1 MGMYAYKAK
10 DASGTT
16 TTGLV
21 EAPSQDV
28 AARLLRDK
36 KLYIVSLSLKNQTFS
51 LETITKKLKR
61 VTFSDTVNFTRQMA
75 TLSVAGLSLPDSLSI
90 LRSQI
95 DNPSFS
101 NVLLDIEHHIVSGGT
116 LASALQ
122 RHPETFPVVYIALIK
137 AGEGS
142 GTLDRVLT
150 RLAETLEKERDFRA
164 KVKSAMIYP
173 IIIII
178 GMIAVVFLMM
188 TVVIPKLTEMYKDF
202 GVSLPFVTQLLVDVS
217 NFFVQFWWVM
227 ILGIFGAIF
236 GFSRWRKT
244 KLGELTLDTVM
255 LKIPIIGEL
264 QKKVLLAEFS
274 RTLGMLITAG
284 IHILDGLAFLRE
296 SMGNV
301 LFRNA
306 LTEISQKIEKGFPMG
321 ESFAQYEIFPVI
333 VSQMIRVGEETG
345 KLDETMTKLSN
356 YFEKESEYLVKNLT
370 TAIEPI
376 IMVVLGLGVGF
387 IVFAIITPIYS
398 LTNQIK

>member
-1 MGMYAYKAK
+1 
-10 DASGTT
+10 
-16 TTGLV
+16 V
-21 EAPSQDV
+21 
-28 AARLLRDK
+28 
-36 KLYIVSLSLKNQTFS
+36 
-51 LETITKKLKR
+51 
-61 VTFSDTVNFTRQMA
+61 
-75 TLSVAGLSLPDSLSI
+75 
-90 LRSQI
+90 
-95 DNPSFS
+95 
-101 NVLLDIEHHIVSGGT
+101 
-116 LASALQ
+116 
-122 RHPETFPVVYIALIK
+122 
-137 AGEGS
+137 
-142 GTLDRVLT
+142 
-150 RLAETLEKERDFRA
+150 
-164 KVKSAMIYP
+164 
-173 IIIII
+173 IIIV

-217 NFFVQFWWVM
+217 NFFVRFWWLM
-227 ILGIFGAIF
+227 ILGGIGTFV
-236 GFSRWRKT
+236 GFSRWKKT
-244 KLGELTLDTVM
+244 KLGELTLDTIM
-255 LKIPIIGEL
+255 LKIPIIGQL

-321 ESFAQYEIFPVI
+321 ESFAQYEVFPVI

-376 IMVVLGLGVGF
+376 IMVLLGLGVGF